1 MRNKKISKLVDPS
14 FRLYFLVGFLFAAV
28 TVRVSI
34 PLAICEAA
42 AMEDEM
48 VEVVVES
55 VPQLTARDVSERTE
69 WLTREMF
76 RAFTR
81 NQTEIG
87 ILFSGSRQGLFINR
101 VEAAMSKCISA
112 SDPSFDADVVR
123 KIVLSF
129 CVQGCYYTF
138 TSYCG
143 QMDEKRLVALLASIA
158 RAAQKI
164 RM

>member
-1 MRNKKISKLVDPS
+1 
-14 FRLYFLVGFLFAAV
+14 
-28 TVRVSI
+28 
-34 PLAICEAA
+34 
-42 AMEDEM
+42 M
-48 VEVVVES
+48 VHAVVES
-55 VPQLTARDVSERTE
+55 LPRLTASDVSERTE

-81 NQTEIG
+81 NQNEIS

-101 VEAAMSKCISA
+101 VEQAMCQCIA
-112 SDPSFDADVVR
+112 QTDPTFETDVVR
-123 KIVLSF
+123 KVVLSF